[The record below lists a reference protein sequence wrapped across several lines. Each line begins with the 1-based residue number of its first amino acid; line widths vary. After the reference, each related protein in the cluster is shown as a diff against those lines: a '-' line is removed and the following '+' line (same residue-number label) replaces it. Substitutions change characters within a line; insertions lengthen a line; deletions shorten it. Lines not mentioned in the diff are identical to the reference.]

1 MRAEGQSFVV
11 GLCPFPTGQAY
22 DDEDEGYDEPYLE
35 QKEVEGGLV
44 KCGAGYDAL
53 ESSAELIANIAI
65 HLSFACFL
73 H

>member
-1 MRAEGQSFVV
+1 MSA
-11 GLCPFPTGQAY
+11 PTGQAY